1 MIVWALTAIS
11 LSLLLMFSNSVVKY
25 LNYQYKNRKLL
36 FKNIKIVLDTFLVV
50 IIIIF
55 ISDIHRLFLVANK

>member
-25 LNYQYKNRKLL
+25 LNYQYKNRK
-36 FKNIKIVLDTFLVV
+36 ITIQKILKLSWILFLVV

-55 ISDIHRLFLVANK
+55 ISDIHRLFFSS